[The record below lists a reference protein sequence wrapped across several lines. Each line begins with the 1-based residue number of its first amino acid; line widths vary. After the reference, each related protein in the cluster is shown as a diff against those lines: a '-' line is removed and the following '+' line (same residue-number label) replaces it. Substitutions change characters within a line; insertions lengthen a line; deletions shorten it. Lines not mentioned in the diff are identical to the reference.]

1 VRGMVTITERAQ
13 ASDGREKSATVL
25 AHVLT
30 GLLISDI
37 AIAAAALIVSYDGRS
52 DSPFRLQIALKSIA
66 VLWRVASAVTV
77 VVFLFWF
84 YAARVRAER
93 SDWPQRHARGWA
105 FWGWII
111 PIADLWLPFQIMR
124 DIWWASLP
132 PSLRSKAAWLPAVW
146 WVSWLLEGLL
156 SRSWSARSSNF
167 GHGLPLP
174 ASWTT
179 FVPLAIAGTSLV
191 VIIQVAARQI
201 HDSRQLAV
209 PLACL

>member
-1 VRGMVTITERAQ
+1 MRGMVTTTERAG
-13 ASDGREKSATVL
+13 ASHGREKSATVL

-30 GLLISDI
+30 GLLVSDI
-37 AIAAAALIVSYDGRS
+37 AIAAAAVIVAYDGRS
-52 DSPFRLQIALKSIA
+52 DAPFHLQIALKSVVI
-66 VLWRVASAVTV
+66 LWRVASAGTV

-84 YAARVRAER
+84 YSARVRAER
-93 SDWPQRHARGWA
+93 YDWPQRHARGWA

-124 DIWWASLP
+124 DIWRASLP
-132 PSLRSKAAWLPAVW
+132 PSLRTRAAWLPAVW
-146 WVSWLLEGLL
+146 WVSWLVEGLL
-156 SRSWSARSSNF
+156 SRSWSARSNNF
-167 GHGLPLP
+167 GYGLPLP
-174 ASWTT
+174 ASWTN

-191 VIIQVAARQI
+191 VIIQVAARQR